1 MASLIEWRK
10 RATVSARALTH
21 TTERASHSRGVA
33 PFLPRLFVDR
43 FTHLG
48 GIPDDEFRGQLAR
61 CRSFEDDRWVSY
73 WSTFATEHLERA
85 DAALSRLR
93 APVSTRLLD
102 TDAPTGAVLSE
113 LGGALA
119 PAASILADRGTVADP
134 HATARF
140 IEEHPDASDAAVAVD
155 GLIKALVYYFVA
167 AWPGGTPHRQDAYR
181 RSTRLSE
188 SLLLALAP
196 TMGYTV
202 EVVDI
207 ALPGTSDHVHGI
219 LALPLNAKHIP
230 AVLVTNGL
238 EGTVAET
245 LLPLLAQRDAG
256 LGTFVMEMPG
266 TYSYADPMTAASE
279 NVYSAVIDFL
289 AADARID
296 ADRIG
301 MMGFSFGGHWSARMA
316 ASDPRLK
323 AAVSNGPLTH
333 HSFGAINSI
342 GMPEI
347 MISALI
353 RTLGATG
360 ILDLARKT
368 SKMSLRHRYRDI
380 DIPLLVING
389 AADTLASTRD
399 SIELAVDA
407 PNAEL
412 VLYAD
417 DDHCA
422 MGNAEHW
429 SALSTRFLREHLVDA
444 SNANRNDTTPRTS
457 DSL

>member
-1 MASLIEWRK
+1 
-10 RATVSARALTH
+10 
-21 TTERASHSRGVA
+21 
-33 PFLPRLFVDR
+33 
-43 FTHLG
+43 
-48 GIPDDEFRGQLAR
+48 
-61 CRSFEDDRWVSY
+61 
-73 WSTFATEHLERA
+73 
-85 DAALSRLR
+85 
-93 APVSTRLLD
+93 
-102 TDAPTGAVLSE
+102 
-113 LGGALA
+113 
-119 PAASILADRGTVADP
+119 
-134 HATARF
+134 
-140 IEEHPDASDAAVAVD
+140 
-155 GLIKALVYYFVA
+155 
-167 AWPGGTPHRQDAYR
+167 
-181 RSTRLSE
+181 
-188 SLLLALAP
+188 
-196 TMGYTV
+196 
-202 EVVDI
+202 
-207 ALPGTSDHVHGI
+207 
-219 LALPLNAKHIP
+219 
-230 AVLVTNGL
+230 
-238 EGTVAET
+238 
-245 LLPLLAQRDAG
+245 
-256 LGTFVMEMPG
+256 
-266 TYSYADPMTAASE
+266 
-279 NVYSAVIDFL
+279 
-289 AADARID
+289 
-296 ADRIG
+296 

-412 VLYAD
+412 VLSAD

>member
-21 TTERASHSRGVA
+21 TTERASHGRGVA
-33 PFLPRLFVDR
+33 PFLPRLFADR

-85 DAALSRLR
+85 DAALSRLC

-167 AWPGGTPHRQDAYR
+167 AWPGGTPRRQDAYR

-188 SLLLALAP
+188 SLLLALAS